1 MSTDVATDRFFGRS
15 KVLRRIRKIRGEKA
29 RLIMKLPM
37 HNHSSRTLAI
47 SSDSPPSERPTKSG
61 SRKSLA
67 DFLAGARAS
76 YAEKKKTSLPSDKK
90 FRPSPVWLFLAT
102 ISVVLLVQNLIG
114 SPHVEVISYSQFK
127 SLVKKELIS
136 DLVIRETT
144 IDGNLQGAAAKEIFA
159 PDKLKELSPDVLS
172 SKKLL
177 PFQTVRV
184 EDPAL
189 TADLEN
195 AKIPFKG
202 EVTSNWLPTILS
214 WVVPVALFFLMW
226 SYLGKKIGAGSGGL
240 MQIGKSKAKVYI
252 EKKTGVT
259 FADVAGIDE
268 AEEEVAEVVGFLKDP
283 EKYQR
288 LGGHIPKGVLIV
300 GPPGTGKTLLARAV
314 AGEAGVP
321 FFSLTG
327 SDFVEMF
334 VGVGAARVRD
344 LFVQAVKNA
353 PSIIFI
359 DELDAIGKARGVS
372 MITGNDEREQTLN
385 QLLAEMDGFDPNQGV
400 IIMAATNRPEIL
412 DAALLRPGRFD
423 RQILVDRPD
432 IKGRTK
438 ILQLHAKKVK
448 LSADLDLAVVAA
460 KTPGFVGADL
470 ANIVNEAALLA
481 ARQDKESID
490 MAEFDEAIER
500 VVAGLQ
506 KKSHVI
512 NPKEK
517 KTVAYHESG
526 HALLAELVPGADPVS
541 KISIIPRGIAA
552 LGYTTQLPTEDR
564 YLMTRSELL
573 ARIDVL
579 LGGRVA
585 EEIVFGDVSTGAQ
598 NDLQRATEIARTM
611 VTQFGMS
618 EKLGLASLEGP
629 RRATFL
635 MVPTQSPREYSEETA
650 RLIDAEV
657 KQILSEAHTKARDV
671 LLGHRSALEEL
682 AKLLLEKEVVDRPAL
697 QAILKV
703 RSIDSLKDKKRA
715 ADSPASENNQNNAE
729 WE

>member
-1 MSTDVATDRFFGRS
+1 
-15 KVLRRIRKIRGEKA
+15 
-29 RLIMKLPM
+29 MKLP
-37 HNHSSRTLAI
+37 
-47 SSDSPPSERPTKSG
+47 DSTGRILPDLPDRQFAQAPPEPG
-61 SRKSLA
+61 LRKRAASFIA
-67 DFLAGARAS
+67 DIRKQVAD
-76 YAEKKKTSLPSDKK
+76 KKKDPLPKDKK
-90 FRPSPVWLFLAT
+90 YRPSPIWYFFATVFL
-102 ISVVLLVQNLIG
+102 VLLVHNFLGRSQ
-114 SPHVEVISYSQFK
+114 VETLSYSQFK
-127 SLVKKELIS
+127 SLVKKELIA
-136 DLVIRETT
+136 DLVVREAT
-144 IDGNLQGAAAKEIFA
+144 IDGNLKGAAAKEILS
-159 PDKLKELSPDVLS
+159 PEKLKEMAPDVLAG
-172 SKKLL
+172 KTGL
-177 PFQTVRV
+177 PFQTVKV
-184 EDPAL
+184 EDPGL
-189 TADLEN
+189 TAELEA
-195 AKIPFKG
+195 AKIPFSG
-202 EVTSNWLPTILS
+202 AVTSNWLPTLLS
-214 WVVPVALFFLMW
+214 WVVPVGLFLLLW
-226 SYLGKKIGAGSGGL
+226 SYLGRKIGSGSGGL

-283 EKYQR
+283 DKYQR
-288 LGGHIPKGVLIV
+288 LGGHIPKGVLVV

-344 LFVQAVKNA
+344 LFIQAVKSA

-372 MITGNDEREQTLN
+372 LFTGTDEREQTLN

-432 IKGRTK
+432 IKGRAK

-481 ARQDKESID
+481 ARQNKESID
-490 MAEFDEAIER
+490 MADFDEAIER

-506 KKSHVI
+506 KKSRVI

-579 LGGRVA
+579 LGGRAA
-585 EEIVFGDVSTGAQ
+585 EEIVFGDISTGAQ

-629 RRATFL
+629 RRAAFL
-635 MVPTQSPREYSEETA
+635 MVPTQSPKEYSEETA

-657 KQILSEAHTKARDV
+657 KQILAEAHAKARD
-671 LLGHRSALEEL
+671 LLLAHRAALEEL
-682 AKLLLEKEVVDRPAL
+682 AQLLLEKEVVDRPAL

-703 RSIDSLKDKKRA
+703 RSIDSIKEKKRA
-715 ADSPASENNQNNAE
+715 AEPSANDSNQTNPE
-729 WE
+729 RERPLL